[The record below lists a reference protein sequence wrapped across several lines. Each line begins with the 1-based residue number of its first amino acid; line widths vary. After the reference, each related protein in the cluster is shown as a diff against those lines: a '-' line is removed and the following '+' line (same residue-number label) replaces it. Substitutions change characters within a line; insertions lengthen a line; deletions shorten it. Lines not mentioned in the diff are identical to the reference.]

1 MSQRYLPAE
10 WYPQDAIL
18 ITWPHP
24 DSDWADVLADAEDV
38 YLDLLSSLSHT
49 QDVVIQVHASI
60 DTDRLKVLF
69 ERDGINQAR
78 CHLVLVDGNDT
89 WARDHGPITVLED
102 DQPRLLNFRF
112 NGWGDKFNASD
123 DNALNQTM
131 SDKGLF
137 AAPMQSIDWVLEG
150 GSIESDGRGTLLTT
164 TACVLNPNRNGD
176 TSRQTLDKHLK
187 TWFGSQQILW
197 LENGALA
204 GDDTD
209 AHIDTLARF
218 APEGILVFQGC
229 QDENDAHFEQF
240 SAMKRELTAFT
251 DASGNPYRLIELP
264 WPDAQFNQQGQR
276 LPATY
281 ANFLVANQIL
291 LVPTYSVPQDGA
303 ALERLAE
310 AFPDHRVV
318 GIPCLT
324 LIEQFGSLHCI
335 TMQLPKGTLSQSL
348 LDSQDL

>member
-10 WYPQDAIL
+10 WNPQDAIL

-24 DSDWADVLADAEDV
+24 YSDWAETLDDAEDV

-78 CHLVLVDGNDT
+78 CHLVMVDADDT
-89 WARDHGPITVLED
+89 WARDHGPVTVLD
-102 DQPRLLNFRF
+102 NNQPMLLDFSF
-112 NGWGDKFNASD
+112 NGWGGKFDAHN
-123 DNALNQTM
+123 DNALNQAM
-131 SDKGLF
+131 AGKGLF
-137 AAPMQSIDWVLEG
+137 AVPMQSIDWVLEG
-150 GSIESDGRGTLLTT
+150 GSIESDGQGTLLS
-164 TACVLNPNRNGD
+164 TAACLLNPNRNGD
-176 TSRQTLDKHLK
+176 TSRSSVEKHLK
-187 TWFGSQQILW
+187 TWFGAQQILW
-197 LENGALA
+197 LENGVLA

-218 APEGILVFQGC
+218 APERTLVFQGC
-229 QDENDAHFEQF
+229 QDQTDTHFEAL
-240 SAMKRELTAFT
+240 SAMKRELSTFS
-251 DASGNPYRLIELP
+251 DASGNPYRLVELP
-264 WPDAQFNQQGQR
+264 WPDAQFNEEGQR

-291 LVPTYSVPQDGA
+291 LVPTYAVPQDGA
-303 ALERLAE
+303 ALELLAA

-318 GIPCLT
+318 GIPCRA

-335 TMQLPKGTLSQSL
+335 TMQLPRGTLSQSL
-348 LDSQDL
+348 MDSQDL

>member
-10 WYPQDAIL
+10 WNPQDAIL

-24 DSDWADVLADAEDV
+24 DSDWADALSDAEDV

-49 QDVVIQVHASI
+49 QDVVIQVHASV

-78 CHLVLVDGNDT
+78 CHLVLVDGDDT
-89 WARDHGPITVLED
+89 WARDHGPITVFED
-102 DQPRLLNFRF
+102 EQPLLLDFTF
-112 NGWGDKFNASD
+112 NGWGGKFDARN
-123 DNALNQTM
+123 DNALNQAM
-131 SDKGLF
+131 ADKGIF
-137 AAPMQSIDWVLEG
+137 AAPVQPVDWVLEG
-150 GSIESDGRGTLLTT
+150 GSIESDGQGTVLST
-164 TACVLNPNRNGD
+164 TACLMNPNRNGD
-176 TSRQTLDKHLK
+176 QPRAAVETKLK
-187 TWFGSQQILW
+187 TWFGVQQILW
-197 LENGALA
+197 LENGSLA

-218 APEGILVFQGC
+218 APDNTLVFQGC
-229 QDENDAHFEQF
+229 QDETDAHFKAL
-240 SAMKRELTAFT
+240 SAMKRELAAFT
-251 DASGNPYRLIELP
+251 NADNKPYRLIELP
-264 WPDAQFNQQGQR
+264 WPDAQFSQDGQR

-281 ANFLVANQIL
+281 ANFLVTNQLL
-291 LVPTYSVPQDGA
+291 LVPTYGVPQDGA

-310 AFPDHRVV
+310 AFPEHRVV
-318 GIPCLT
+318 GLPCRA